1 MESAR
6 VAEDNENVVN
16 IGSLRVDT
24 LPSFIEQSTILF

>member
-6 VAEDNENVVN
+6 VAEDNENFIN
-16 IGSLRVDT
+16 IGSFRVDT